1 MKQGYNR
8 STVMGT
14 LSEPP
19 DVRRSAGGL
28 MMGRIVVETPRVWKD
43 REGNPKSESDFVPCL
58 LKGRDAENAEVYLK
72 KGSAVLVE
80 GRLTTRTFED
90 KQGNRKSVTEVLVS
104 RVLYLGAMK
113 DAPETVQR

>member
-14 LSEPP
+14 LSENP
-19 DVRRSAGGL
+19 DVRRNPQGL
-28 MMGRIVVETPRVWKD
+28 MLARIVVEAIRTWKD
-43 REGNPKSESDFVPCL
+43 KEGHTQTESDFVPCL
-58 LKGRDAENAEVYLK
+58 LKGRDAENAEVYLR

-90 KQGNRKSVTEVLVS
+90 SRGNRKSVTEVLAGKV
-104 RVLYLGAMK
+104 VYLGSLKGTSEAV
-113 DAPETVQR
+113 AR